1 MPDPLD
7 TLRVTIRSAADSLL
21 DGTAESVAVAPTL
34 ERPPKPE
41 LGDYSTNAAML
52 LAPALGE
59 PPRTVAERLRDHL
72 GTLLGPTVDRIEVA
86 GPGFVNLFLADRWYR
101 DSVVAL
107 LGARGEFGGGTAQQ
121 REPVLVEFVSANP
134 TGPLHAASGRHAA
147 YGDALARVLAFAGH
161 DVQREYYLNDMGR
174 QIRQFGES
182 IAARMRGEEPPED
195 GYRGDY
201 VIDLAKQLADEG
213 ADPADPDTL
222 ARRGVEIMRE
232 RIEATLERF
241 GVRFDTWS
249 SERSMYERGA
259 LDAAIEK
266 LREGGHVYES
276 EGAVW
281 LRTTT
286 FGDDKDRV
294 LIRSDGTPT
303 YFAPDIAYHYDK
315 LERADGRLIDVL
327 GADHHGYLAR
337 MRAAIA
343 ALGEDPD
350 RFEAQIIQ
358 MVHVELRG
366 ERTQMSK
373 RQGTFVP
380 LDELLDDIGTD
391 ATRFF
396 MLQRSHETT
405 VDVDLELARKE
416 SPDNPVYYVQY
427 AHARIASILRKARAE
442 GAAPPGDGD
451 EDVDEGAVLAAAR
464 NEMALATVPEP
475 AERAL
480 IQRLLEF
487 PAEVQAAAARRAP
500 QRLAAYATST
510 AADFHAFY
518 RDCLV
523 VGAGEG
529 LEQGRLALSIA
540 AQRVIARTLDLLG
553 VSAPER
559 M

>member
-107 LGARGEFGGGTAQQ
+107 LGARGEFGHGTAQQ

-266 LREGGHVYES
+266 LRAGGHVYES